1 MKFEIDLIPIL
12 SITFAVISVALTTL
26 TKCTQRSIIKN
37 SEIVVIE
44 FDVKGKDIE
53 PKLSGQ
59 TNGIKKQM
67 AGLLEVSVKMIDI
80 PKPRVIHQGLRF
92 EMFIF
97 VTDANVEYS
106 QFASIITDIVDDGKL
121 VNIIEKA
128 WDLDTLITV
137 EKVNIEH
144 PTSDIEIQRI
154 NTQSYNIPSPKPT
167 IIAM

>member
-1 MKFEIDLIPIL
+1 MDLIPIL
-12 SITFAVISVALTTL
+12 SIIFAIISIALTTL
-26 TKCTQRSIIKN
+26 TKCAQKSIIRN
-37 SEIVVIE
+37 SEIITIQ
-44 FDVKGKDIE
+44 FDIKSKDIE

-67 AGLLEVSVKMIDI
+67 AGLLEVSEKVIDI

-97 VTDANVEYS
+97 VTDVNSKYS
-106 QFASIITDIVDDGKL
+106 QFAAIINDIVDNGRL

-137 EKVNIEH
+137 ENVNIEN